1 MRQLLVLFS
10 FLCFSVLSQIPSNIG
25 NINPS
30 NLSNKDLKQYGVSQN
45 DIDAFVKSQKV
56 NSEDK
61 KTETSVI
68 KALPEK
74 EESATQIEESIP
86 KKSEKVSEVFGHN
99 FFKKSD
105 LSIFESSSH
114 VKVSD
119 NYVIGVGDQI
129 SVNIWGYTELS
140 NAYTVGDDG
149 SIFPKTVGKIFLNG
163 KTFKQTKT
171 IIKARFGKS
180 YNLQNSNISI
190 DVNFSKVI
198 KVNLVGEVQ
207 KPGTYS
213 VSGINSVFNVISFA
227 GGLTEHGSVREI
239 LVVRN
244 GKKIKTLDV
253 YKFLTN
259 PTYEDNFFLLN
270 DDYIL
275 VIPAKKIVEI
285 DGAVAKPG
293 LYELKKSEGIK
304 DLISFSGKLLPTAYQ
319 NLIQLQR
326 FENDQQKLLD
336 LPLSEIITSKKLT
349 YTLLDGDKIFVN
361 SISEE
366 LRGYVEIEGAI
377 NIPGK
382 YQIKEGDK
390 ISDIISKALGLTYNS
405 FNIRATIERTSL
417 DKSKSYL
424 STDLSKIIKDVNSPQ
439 NIRLKEFDKIKIYR
453 QEDLQDVFQVEIL
466 GEIRNPIKIDYS
478 EGLTLNDLIFMAGG
492 LKPGAANAKIEISR
506 ISNFETASQKGE
518 STQIIIE
525 TVTVSN
531 DLNIQQGTGFELK
544 PYDVVYVRSTPDF
557 DFQTNVIIHGEVKY
571 PGKYTLIRKDE
582 TLKEVIERAGGFS
595 DWASMNGATLY
606 RKEGNRGMLVI
617 DLDKLYKKNHVDF
630 NYVLR
635 PGDSL
640 TIPKISRL
648 ISVEGEIEYQTAL
661 GGGKLNVPF
670 SKGKRASYY
679 INKYGGGFTNEANQK
694 KVLVKS
700 PSGFTHKTKNFLF
713 FKVYPKVNEED
724 IITIYAKKVKAKK
737 ESNQNEID
745 WNRVIENTTIKITGV
760 LTLWLL
766 VNNTFGN

>member
-1 MRQLLVLFS
+1 MFS
-10 FLCFSVLSQIPSNIG
+10 FLYFSALSQIPSQLG
-25 NINPS
+25 NIDPS
-30 NLSNKDLKQYGVSQN
+30 NLSSNDLKQFGVSQN
-45 DIDAFVKSQKV
+45 DIDTFVKTQEVNTENKKPKNSSNNKELEKKDKV
-56 NSEDK
+56 
-61 KTETSVI
+61 
-68 KALPEK
+68 LPETK
-74 EESATQIEESIP
+74 ESIP
-86 KKSEKVSEVFGHN
+86 QKSEKVSAVFGHH

-105 LSIFESSSH
+105 LSVFESSSH
-114 VKVSD
+114 IKVSD
-119 NYVIGVGDQI
+119 SYVIGVGDQI
-129 SVNIWGYTELS
+129 SVNIWGYSELS

-149 SIFPKTVGKIFLNG
+149 AIFPNTVGKIFLNG
-163 KTFKQTKT
+163 KTFKQAKT

-180 YNLQNSNISI
+180 YNPQNSNISI

-207 KPGTYS
+207 TPGTYS

-227 GGLTEHGSVREI
+227 GGLTKHGSVREI

-244 GKKIKTLDV
+244 GKKVKTLDV

-259 PTYEDNFFLLN
+259 PTYKDNFFLLN

-275 VIPAKKIVEI
+275 VLPAKKIVEI
-285 DGAVAKPG
+285 GGAVAKPG
-293 LYELKKSEGIK
+293 LYELKNNEGIE

-336 LPLSEIITSKKLT
+336 LPLNEIIASKEIT
-349 YTLLDGDKIFVN
+349 YPLFDGDKIFVN

-366 LRGYVEIEGAI
+366 LRGYIEIEGAI
-377 NIPGK
+377 NVPGK

-405 FNIRATIERTSL
+405 FNTRATIERTHL

-424 STDLSKIIKDVNSPQ
+424 SIDLTKVIKDVNSPQ
-439 NIRLKEFDKIKIYR
+439 NIKLNEFDKIKIYR
-453 QEDLQDVFQVEIL
+453 QEDLKDIFHVEIF
-466 GEIRNPIKIDYS
+466 GEVRNPIKIDYS

-492 LKPGAANAKIEISR
+492 IKPGAANGKIEISR

-518 STQIIIE
+518 STQITIE
-525 TVTVSN
+525 TVAVSTN
-531 DLNIQQGTGFELK
+531 LDIQQGTGIKLK
-544 PYDVVYVRSTPDF
+544 PYDIVYVRSTPDF
-557 DFQTNVIIHGEVKY
+557 DFQKNVIISGEVKY

-582 TLKEVIERAGGFS
+582 KLKEVVERAGGFS

-606 RKEGNRGMLVI
+606 RKEGNKGMLVI
-617 DLDKLYKKNHVDF
+617 DLKELYKKNREDF

-640 TIPKISRL
+640 IIPKISGL
-648 ISVEGEIEYQTAL
+648 VSVEGEIEYQSDLQA
-661 GGGKLNVPF
+661 GKLNVPF
-670 SKGKRASYY
+670 SKGKRARYY
-679 INKYGGGFTNEANQK
+679 IRKYGGGFTNEANRR

-700 PSGFTHKTKNFLF
+700 PSGFTHKTKNYLF

-724 IITIYAKKVKAKK
+724 VITVYTKKAKIKK
-737 ESNQNEID
+737 ENNQNPID
-745 WNRVIENTTIKITGV
+745 WNRIIETTTIKITGA
-760 LTLWLL
+760 LTLWIL
-766 VNNTFGN
+766 VNNAFGK